1 MRTLIHGATLLY
13 IDGARGLRLSLEAP
27 IGHTLDTVEWFP

>member
-27 IGHTLDTVEWFP
+27 IGHSTGHG